1 MTPEERDRIERQAL
15 EFFSDLYAS
24 QGDRTLAAVG
34 DGSAS
39 DAELLARINELY
51 ATEAQRGASAYAGFW
66 RAIMIAVAFQSLTG
80 EGVGADN
87 PALNDDGSGISPQ
100 LNDALERYLAEM
112 ARLFG
117 NRYSEN
123 SLRLTFEAIEQ
134 WRTNGG
140 TVGDLRDIMNPIWEG
155 SRPITASIHE
165 TTRIVNLGQNTAWGE
180 AGFWGY
186 NVRTRNDSQVRP
198 EHQAIADAGP
208 YPMSD
213 REHVPPFDGL
223 FGDLG
228 LIIGCRCITSPVVE
242 PPNG

>member
-24 QGDRTLAAVG
+24 QGDRTLAAIG

-100 LNDALERYLAEM
+100 LNDALERYLMEM

-123 SLRLTFEAIEQ
+123 SLRLTFAAIER
-134 WRTNGG
+134 WREQGG
-140 TVGDLRDIMNPIWEG
+140 TVGDLRDMMRPIWEG
-155 SRPITASIHE
+155 PRPNAAATTE
-165 TTRIVNLGQNTAWGE
+165 TTRIVTDARGYAYQE
-180 AGFWGY
+180 AGLWGFE
-186 NVRTRNDSQVRP
+186 VRTRNDGLVRP
-198 EHQAIADAGP
+198 THTAVANGGP
-208 YPMSD
+208 YPWSQYEQMK
-213 REHVPPFDGL
+213 PPIN
-223 FGDLG
+223 GDVN
-228 LIIGCRCITSPVVE
+228 CRCDIVPVAE
-242 PPNG
+242 APSGR

>member
-87 PALNDDGSGISPQ
+87 PALNDDGSGISLQ
-100 LNDALERYLAEM
+100 LNDALERYLMEM

-117 NRYSEN
+117 QRYSDN
-123 SLRLTFEAIEQ
+123 SLRLTFEAIDR
-134 WRTNGG
+134 WRQEGG
-140 TVGDLRDIMNPIWEG
+140 TIGDLRNMMRPIWEG
-155 SRPITASIHE
+155 PRPIAASVTE
-165 TTRIVNLGQNTAWGE
+165 TTRIVTEASGAAWQE
-180 AGFWGY
+180 AGTWGF
-186 NVRTRNDSQVRP
+186 NVNIRDVNTRDTHRAVANN
-198 EHQAIADAGP
+198 GP
-208 YPMSD
+208 YPWSQY
-213 REHVPPFDGL
+213 EQYKPPIN
-223 FGDLG
+223 GDVN
-228 LIIGCRCITSPVVE
+228 CYCWITPVMNN
-242 PPNG
+242 PYG

>member
-100 LNDALERYLAEM
+100 LNDALERYLMEM

-123 SLRLTFEAIEQ
+123 SLRLTFAGIER
-134 WRTNGG
+134 WREQGG
-140 TVGDLRDIMNPIWEG
+140 DVGDLRAILGSVWEG
-155 SRPITASIHE
+155 PRPNAAATTE
-165 TTRIVNLGQNTAWGE
+165 TTRVVNLGQNTAWAE
-180 AGFWGY
+180 AGFYGY
-186 NVRTRNDSQVRP
+186 NVRTRQDSNVRQP
-198 EHQAIADAGP
+198 HQDIADAGP
-208 YPMSD
+208 YPITD
-213 REHVPPFDGL
+213 EDHRPPFNRIFPPEL
-223 FGDLG
+223 S
-228 LIIGCRCITSPVVE
+228 INCRCITSPVVE